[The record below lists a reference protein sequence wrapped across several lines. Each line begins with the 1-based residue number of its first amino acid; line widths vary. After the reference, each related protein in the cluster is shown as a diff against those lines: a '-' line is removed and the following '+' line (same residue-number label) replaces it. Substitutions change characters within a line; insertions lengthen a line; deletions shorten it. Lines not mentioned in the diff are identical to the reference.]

1 MFIDEFE
8 HARILKKIIRLERET
23 REQQEEINKL
33 EEYKKASI
41 LVISELVKGKDD
53 KNAGTTIAEM
63 FNTTKNN
70 EESQK

>member
-41 LVISELVKGKDD
+41 LVMSELVKGKDD
-53 KNAGTTIAEM
+53 KNMGTTIAEM